1 MDNIFNDEFLNKYN
15 NVIIMGHKDIDL
27 DAIGASL
34 GIYSL
39 INNENKYILIDDKEY
54 ELGVSKLLSKME
66 SINIVRTEDII
77 NKLDDNTLSIVVD
90 TNRYNLVQSKEVL
103 DKSKDIVVIDHHSIS
118 EDTIKTDYLLINE
131 NSSSASEMVALYY
144 KDHNMMMDK
153 YIGRGLLCGIY
164 LDTNNFVLKTSADTF
179 KAAEYIS
186 SCGVNTIDVQ
196 YILKQE
202 LSEFI
207 ERQYII
213 TNTIVDNNIAITIA
227 DPNIKYRKEDLAK
240 VADQLIMFNDIE
252 ASFVIGILKDDSY
265 IGVSSRSI
273 GNIDV
278 SKIMEKLDGGGN
290 KYEAATKL
298 ANTTMEDVKDR
309 LIQILK

>member
-54 ELGVSKLLSKME
+54 ELGVSKLLSKID

-77 NKLDDNTLSIVVD
+77 DKLDDNTLSIVVD

-118 EDTIKTDYLLINE
+118 EDTIKTDCLLINE
-131 NSSSASEMVALYY
+131 TSSSASEMVALYY
-144 KDHNMMMDK
+144 KEHNIMMDK

-164 LDTNNFVLKTSADTF
+164 LDTNNFVLKTSTDTF

-196 YILKQE
+196 IILKQE

>member
-1 MDNIFNDEFLNKYN
+1 
-15 NVIIMGHKDIDL
+15 MGHKDIDL

-131 NSSSASEMVALYY
+131 NSSS
-144 KDHNMMMDK
+144 
-153 YIGRGLLCGIY
+153 
-164 LDTNNFVLKTSADTF
+164 F
-179 KAAEYIS
+179 
-186 SCGVNTIDVQ
+186 
-196 YILKQE
+196 
-202 LSEFI
+202 
-207 ERQYII
+207 
-213 TNTIVDNNIAITIA
+213 
-227 DPNIKYRKEDLAK
+227 
-240 VADQLIMFNDIE
+240 
-252 ASFVIGILKDDSY
+252 
-265 IGVSSRSI
+265 
-273 GNIDV
+273 
-278 SKIMEKLDGGGN
+278 
-290 KYEAATKL
+290 
-298 ANTTMEDVKDR
+298 
-309 LIQILK
+309 

>member
-54 ELGVSKLLSKME
+54 ELGVSKLLNKME

-77 NKLDDNTLSIVVD
+77 DKLDDNTLSIVVD
-90 TNRYNLVQSKEVL
+90 TNRYNLVQSKKVL
-103 DKSKDIVVIDHHSIS
+103 DKSKNIVVIDHHSIS

-144 KDHNMMMDK
+144 KDHNIMMDK